1 MTEKKEEK
9 EEEETELPQG
19 PGRVCRASHY
29 HKGSPASRSVRE
41 RVSSASTRQGGGL
54 RKTGFAEAELCVF
67 TPRGGGSGGVERK
80 SGDQFELTRV
90 NRVRI
95 ERK

>member
-19 PGRVCRASHY
+19 PGRVCRASHD
-29 HKGSPASRSVRE
+29 HKGSPASRSIRE
-41 RVSSASTRQGGGL
+41 RVSSASSRQGGL

-80 SGDQFELTRV
+80 SGDRFELTQV
-90 NRVRI
+90 NVRI
-95 ERK
+95 ERN